1 MWRVHFSNPPN
12 YDDNQLFCGGVAVQW
27 HQNGGKCGLCGDPWP
42 GPRENEAGG
51 RYANGIVTRSYEVGQ
66 VIDVYIELT
75 ANHKRS
81 LPVPDGA
88 YSTKLDINLRLR
100 LPQGLTC
107 VACVFQ
113 WKYNAG
119 NSWGKDPVT
128 GKECVGCGPQEQFYG
143 CADVAIGHKEMQIGL
158 VPKRYPWYLQDPDSE
173 WHYGVAYV
181 SSDTAA
187 ISGAG
192 RTLAEGRG
200 VSEVA
205 LFTMLFALCVRRLQL
220 IAIG

>member
-1 MWRVHFSNPPN
+1 MDHCLLFVMQGYFEFRLCEHNNPFKN
-12 YDDNQLFCGGVAVQW
+12 ITQECLDQHLLVLDDTGSV
-27 HQNGGKCGLCGDPWP
+27 
-42 GPRENEAGG
+42 
-51 RYANGIVTRSYEVGQ
+51 RYT
-66 VIDVYIELT
+66 
-75 ANHKRS
+75 
-81 LPVPDGA
+81 VPDGA

-128 GKECVGCGPQEQFYG
+128 GNECVGCGPQEQFYG

-187 ISGAG
+187 ISGAA